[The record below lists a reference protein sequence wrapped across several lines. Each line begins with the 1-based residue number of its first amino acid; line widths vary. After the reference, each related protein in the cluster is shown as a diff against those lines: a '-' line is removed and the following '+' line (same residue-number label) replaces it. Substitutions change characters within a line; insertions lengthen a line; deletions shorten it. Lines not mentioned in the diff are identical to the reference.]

1 MIDPKYLIN
10 VDDPVLRLYEGLQA
24 DILMDIVRRI
34 EKADYGITE
43 TAKWQIYKLQE
54 SGMLYAGILNNVA
67 RLSGKSEA
75 EVKKIFEDA
84 AIENLTDIKPDID
97 DPYQLINSNKS
108 VLDRLLAGIERTNGE
123 LYNLT
128 LSTAESAQSAF
139 FNAVDRAYMQIS
151 SGAFDYNTAVYNAV
165 KTVTDS
171 GAPYVTYPSGRK
183 NRIDVAVRR
192 AVMTGVVSTANAVSL
207 NLTKELGLDYVDI
220 SAHAGARPSHAVWQ
234 GKRYCVSG
242 KDKRF
247 PPLSETGYGSGDG
260 LGGWNCRHSMH
271 PTTAD
276 APPYYSEEEFNRINS
291 ESVYYNGEKMSLY
304 DATQEQRK
312 MESSMRDTRVKLS
325 AYGSMKDNPAA
336 QAEFASLSVKLKE
349 QEAEYRNFCRQ
360 TGLAE
365 QNERLR
371 VVGFNRSLSQK
382 AVWANKKAKYAQSVR
397 GLAAGTG
404 KTGSPSERPAPTL
417 LEIIDTSDKNLV
429 KSILKKYERIISDS
443 DTENAIV
450 VTKDGK
456 VYRTFGDK
464 NHVYPDLDL
473 NEELRGASVT
483 HNHPVGSQNEY
494 SFSGDDLALFEN
506 YELELLRGIDELFEY
521 EMNRNGGAVDEF
533 IEYMNNPD
541 YNPDTDY
548 RHDESIEYAKEHGYG
563 YTRKKN
569 EK

>member
-24 DILMDIVRRI
+24 DILTDIVRRI
-34 EKADYGITE
+34 EKADYSITE

-67 RLSGKSEA
+67 KLSGKSEA

-97 DPYQLINSNKS
+97 DPYQLINANKS
-108 VLDRLLAGIERTNGE
+108 VLDRLLADIERTNAE

-139 FNAVDRAYMQIS
+139 FNAVDRAYMQIG

-171 GAPYVTYPSGRK
+171 GAPYVIYPSGWK

-207 NLTKELGLDYVDI
+207 KLTKELGLDYVDI
-220 SAHAGARPSHAVWQ
+220 SAHAGARPSHAAWQ

-276 APPYYSEEEFNRINS
+276 APPYYSDAELEKINS

-312 MESSMRDTRVKLS
+312 MESAMRDTRVKLA

-336 QAEFASLSVKLKE
+336 QAEFASLSVRLKE
-349 QEAEYRNFCRQ
+349 QETKYISFCRQ

-365 QNERLR
+365 QKERLR

-382 AVWANKKAKYAQSVR
+382 AVWANKKAIEKYSR
-397 GLAAGTG
+397 YHYNKDGT
-404 KTGSPSERPAPTL
+404 
-417 LEIIDTSDKNLV
+417 
-429 KSILKKYERIISDS
+429 
-443 DTENAIV
+443 IV
-450 VTKDGK
+450 VTDYAKSSVLHFKPYAVVQIVNKKGGITRDFYDQKGDQILQISNNDHGHK
-456 VYRTFGDK
+456 TESGFGQHGEHAHDYHFDK
-464 NHVYPDLDL
+464 NGVLIHDKAR
-473 NEELRGASVT
+473 ELT
-483 HNHPVGSQNEY
+483 
-494 SFSGDDLALFEN
+494 
-506 YELELLRGIDELFEY
+506 
-521 EMNRNGGAVDEF
+521 
-533 IEYMNNPD
+533 
-541 YNPDTDY
+541 
-548 RHDESIEYAKEHGYG
+548 AKE
-563 YTRKKN
+563 RKEN
-569 EK
+569 ADIL

>member
-24 DILMDIVRRI
+24 DILTDIVRRI

-67 RLSGKSEA
+67 KLSGKSEA

-97 DPYQLINSNKS
+97 DPYQLINANKS

-139 FNAVDRAYMQIS
+139 FNAADRAYMQIS

-171 GAPYVTYPSGRK
+171 GVPYVTYPSGWK

-276 APPYYSEEEFNRINS
+276 APPYYSEEELNRINS
-291 ESVYYNGEKMSLY
+291 ESVCYNGEKMSLY

-336 QAEFASLSVKLKE
+336 QSEFASLSVKLKE

-382 AVWANKKAKYAQSVR
+382 AVWANKKVYNSFRKAYSLNGEGLPKTVAKYTNLKYNDVAEFNRIKKYVAAVEKGEISPLAGYAVYKQTALEVEQKLIGIKTVTGVTITDYSSHMICRIIGNAGLTEKTNRLGVSVDKV
-397 GLAAGTG
+397 LAALQNGIVK
-404 KTGSPSERPAPTL
+404 KTDHSST
-417 LEIIDTSDKNLV
+417 NLV
-429 KSILKKYERIISDS
+429 YKDCQVSFNHETGLLIQVNPRKIMKKDWC
-443 DTENAIV
+443 
-450 VTKDGK
+450 
-456 VYRTFGDK
+456 
-464 NHVYPDLDL
+464 
-473 NEELRGASVT
+473 
-483 HNHPVGSQNEY
+483 
-494 SFSGDDLALFEN
+494 
-506 YELELLRGIDELFEY
+506 
-521 EMNRNGGAVDEF
+521 
-533 IEYMNNPD
+533 
-541 YNPDTDY
+541 
-548 RHDESIEYAKEHGYG
+548 
-563 YTRKKN
+563 
-569 EK
+569 